1 MRAFPHQY
9 TVRAAASPDGD
20 VLLSGEQ
27 LTRLASASPAAFGG
41 PGDRWSPE
49 TLLVGAVADCFVL
62 TFRAIARVA
71 KMPWIALTCNATGT
85 LDRVDHVS
93 QFTAF
98 VVHASLEV
106 PAGVDQEQARRLMLR
121 AEQTCLVSNSLKASC
136 RFEADVR
143 AVETAAA
150 ASA

>member
-1 MRAFPHQY
+1 MRGFPHHY
-9 TVRAAASPDGD
+9 TVSAAAAPAGD
-20 VLLSGEQ
+20 VSLSGER
-27 LTRLASASPAAFGG
+27 LTRLASAPPAEFGG

-49 TLLVGAVADCFVL
+49 TLLVGAVTDCFVL

-71 KMPWIALTCNATGT
+71 KMSWISLTCDTTGT
-85 LDRVDHVS
+85 LDRVDHVT
-93 QFTAF
+93 QFTTF
-98 VVHASLEV
+98 FVHASLEV

-136 RFEADVR
+136 RFEVDVR
-143 AVETAAA
+143 AVEAPAA

>member
-1 MRAFPHQY
+1 MRGFPHQY
-9 TVRAAASPDGD
+9 TVRAAASPDSD
-20 VLLSGEQ
+20 VSLSGER
-27 LTRLASASPAAFGG
+27 LTRLASASPAEFGG

-49 TLLVGAVADCFVL
+49 TLLVGAVGDCFVL
-62 TFRAIARVA
+62 TFAAIARVA
-71 KMPWIALTCNATGT
+71 RMPWISLTCDTTGT
-85 LDRVDHVS
+85 LDRIDHVA
-93 QFTAF
+93 QFTEF

-106 PAGVDQEQARRLMLR
+106 PAGVEQEQARRLLLR

-150 ASA
+150 NA